1 MDVCDPYWYEGRV
14 VVVVVVVAVDVW
26 ENIRPTGGW
35 AAFIQK
41 NT

>member
-14 VVVVVVVAVDVW
+14 VVVVAVDVW
-26 ENIRPTGGW
+26 ENIRPPGGW